1 LVFVGFNT
9 HAGYLEKTLSE
20 AIENNND
27 LRLYCVLPCSIDS
40 VDSKFRQAIFLSPE
54 RLIPLSGE
62 EFFPIIRH
70 IVFEDLLNKLFRT
83 RVSQRKKYFKGGNAP
98 IYQIEDSEFDRAKE
112 CVKHEIVKQDRTSF
126 QRFLQEVLRE
136 QGRRHKYVSFRYQS
150 DKMEVL
156 FFWLTVLRLNYEE
169 FIFCTTSF
177 SHLLMQKDDRE
188 IPMLIVNGDNRDHID
203 LIYQQL
209 NRQIEQDR
217 EFRHYI
223 KNVFVYNA
231 EGYTSQAETPAEVGS
246 GRLIERD
253 PHKVVNA
260 SSIDYFS
267 LTDHKMYEFL
277 REFDL
282 ERFRQN
288 LDDQPWRL

>member
-1 LVFVGFNT
+1 
-9 HAGYLEKTLSE
+9 
-20 AIENNND
+20 
-27 LRLYCVLPCSIDS
+27 
-40 VDSKFRQAIFLSPE
+40 
-54 RLIPLSGE
+54 
-62 EFFPIIRH
+62 
-70 IVFEDLLNKLFRT
+70 
-83 RVSQRKKYFKGGNAP
+83 
-98 IYQIEDSEFDRAKE
+98 
-112 CVKHEIVKQDRTSF
+112 
-126 QRFLQEVLRE
+126 
-136 QGRRHKYVSFRYQS
+136 
-150 DKMEVL
+150 
-156 FFWLTVLRLNYEE
+156 
-169 FIFCTTSF
+169 
-177 SHLLMQKDDRE
+177 MQKDDRE